1 MSASGNHT
9 FAIIKGSENYETL
22 EDSFST
28 IFQKNLNWVSEITIN
43 NSKFA
48 LEFLLGGDVKFLLI
62 MLGMKGET

>member
-1 MSASGNHT
+1 
-9 FAIIKGSENYETL
+9 
-22 EDSFST
+22 
-28 IFQKNLNWVSEITIN
+28 VSEITIN